1 MHRRIILTIVML
13 LGLTQM
19 ATAQNIDT
27 IAKNAYMLDA
37 ETGTILLDKNSNMP
51 FPPASMSK
59 LMTIYMAFDQ
69 LREGNIGL
77 EDEVTVSREQW
88 RRLNNLGSTMFLGS
102 GDTVT
107 VHDLLRGIIVL
118 SGNDAA
124 VVLAEYIGDDE
135 TAFAGWMN
143 DKAAELGMKNSHFVN
158 AHGLPAEGHQMSAR
172 DLAILAQAMV
182 TEFPEYYKMFGEKT
196 YLYKN
201 FTGNM
206 YNRNPLLGRFE
217 GADGLKTGHTDE
229 AGYCLTASAERDG
242 RRVILVLAG
251 MGSKA
256 ERQRESQKLMSQAF
270 RNFSNYSL
278 FKAGETVDSVDVWLG
293 QDEIVPLVI
302 EEDVKLTMTRRQN
315 SGMKVTL
322 EYMSPIPAPIAKGQP
337 IATLTVSAPTM
348 EDKKFELVAGK
359 AVEEVSGFG
368 RLGSALSYMLFGAT
382 PTPVSQ

>member
-1 MHRRIILTIVML
+1 MQSRIILTIVML

-19 ATAQNIDT
+19 AAAQNIDT
-27 IAKNAYMLDA
+27 IAKNALMLDA
-37 ETGTILLDKNSNMP
+37 ETGTILLDKNSDMP

-59 LMTIYMAFDQ
+59 LMTVYMAFDQ
-69 LREGNIGL
+69 LRAGNIGL
-77 EDEVTVSREQW
+77 EDEVTVTREQW
-88 RRLNNLGSTMFLGS
+88 KRLNNLGSTMFLGS

-158 AHGLPAEGHQMSAR
+158 AHGLPADGHQMSAR
-172 DLAILAQAMV
+172 DLAILAQTMV
-182 TEFPEYYKMFGEKT
+182 NEFPEYYKMFAETT

-278 FKAGETVDSVDVWLG
+278 FKAGDTVDSVDVWLG

-302 EEDVKLTMTRRQN
+302 EEDVKLTMTRRQR

-322 EYMSPIPAPIAKGQP
+322 EYMSPIPAPIAMGQP
-337 IATLTVSAPTM
+337 IATLTISAPTM

-368 RLGSALSYMLFGAT
+368 RLGSALSYMLFGAA
-382 PTPVSQ
+382 PTPVVE

>member
-19 ATAQNIDT
+19 AAAQNIDT

-59 LMTIYMAFDQ
+59 LMTVYMAFEQ

-77 EDEVTVSREQW
+77 DDEITVSRAQW

-102 GDTVT
+102 GDVVT
-107 VHDLLRGIIVL
+107 VQDLLRGIIVL

-158 AHGLPAEGHQMSAR
+158 AHGLPADGHQMSAR
-172 DLAILAQAMV
+172 DLAILAQTMV
-182 TEFPEYYKMFGEKT
+182 NEFPEYYKMFGETT

-206 YNRNPLLGRFE
+206 YNRNPLLGKFE

-278 FKAGETVDSVDVWLG
+278 FEAGETVDSVDVWLG

-302 EEDVKLTMTRRQN
+302 EEDVKLTMTRRQH

-322 EYMSPIPAPIAKGQP
+322 EYLSPIPAPIAKGQP

-368 RLGSALSYMLFGAT
+368 RLGSALSYMLFGST
-382 PTPVSQ
+382 PTPASQ